1 MAFTSDFE
9 RDCDDVDDD
18 DDNDVVKELANTDED
33 AADSLGC
40 FLEGGI
46 EIHSDEDGVSFDF
59 SFFDVEVG
67 APAFK
72 D

>member
-18 DDNDVVKELANTDED
+18 DDNDVVKELANTAE
-33 AADSLGC
+33 SLGC

-67 APAFK
+67 ALAFK